1 MKHCAPYYFVQLY
14 SKKNGTRG
22 SLQGIKNFEQ
32 SKFEPSRVTSIY
44 TLPYE
49 KIIHIHKPN
58 VVQEKVGW
66 FQLHHDTTSNHGLLT
81 LASWYHQNCN
91 HIFSDSSRMIHS
103 CGSRNSSNVWYL
115 KEINPWWDLQYFYP
129 FLNSIICSQ
138 YFRQTCQLS
147 WEIHNYTSSGTCIIW
162 SSEIKWL
169 HFKLNYE
176 CGDGGYESL
185 TNFDWLPFL

>member
-1 MKHCAPYYFVQLY
+1 MIQRAWSSWVIRPFWSCYCY
-14 SKKNGTRG
+14 N
-22 SLQGIKNFEQ
+22 N
-32 SKFEPSRVTSIY
+32 IY
-44 TLPYE
+44 ILSYE

-138 YFRQTCQLS
+138 SLQTDLSTLLGDTQLH
-147 WEIHNYTSSGTCIIW
+147 ILRYIIW

-176 CGDGGYESL
+176 CGDDGYESL